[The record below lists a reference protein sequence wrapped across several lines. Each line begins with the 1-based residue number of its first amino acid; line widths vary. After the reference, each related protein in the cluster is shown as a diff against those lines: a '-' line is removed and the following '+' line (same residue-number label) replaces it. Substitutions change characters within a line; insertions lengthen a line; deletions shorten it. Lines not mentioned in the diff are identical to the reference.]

1 MNMFSNISLISNT
14 FYSLKSFVLVLQF
27 MTQSHIAAATL
38 SVCVLTAVYWHLV
51 VWMVHQNAPK
61 KQKERTR
68 QVSSEKEILK
78 EIVTDRRFDVRR

>member
-1 MNMFSNISLISNT
+1 MFSNISLISNT

-61 KQKERTR
+61 NKKN
-68 QVSSEKEILK
+68 
-78 EIVTDRRFDVRR
+78 VRGK